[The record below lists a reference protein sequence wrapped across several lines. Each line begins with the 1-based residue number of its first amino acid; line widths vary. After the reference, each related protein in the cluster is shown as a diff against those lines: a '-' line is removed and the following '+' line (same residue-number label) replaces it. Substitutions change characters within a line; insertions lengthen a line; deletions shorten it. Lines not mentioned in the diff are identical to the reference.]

1 MYKWEPCGS
10 GSCRNQKRVSDTPG
24 SRIMVVMSHH
34 VDAVNRT
41 QVLCTG
47 DMYSYLL
54 SHLTGLAPLLFSILR
69 QPHSVA

>member
-41 QVLCTG
+41 QVLCK
-47 DMYSYLL
+47 SSQCPKPQ
-54 SHLTGLAPLLFSILR
+54 SHLSIPMIPLHGR
-69 QPHSVA
+69 KQTVYED